1 MLDRAEHRVLSAL
14 SSLSGHPDFEVI
26 CDWLGKSLVNIRAST
41 DTTKDEVMVRWQ
53 QGASQVLAELLT
65 KKTEARETLYKLK

>member
-26 CDWLGKSLVNIRAST
+26 CDWLGKSLVNIRETT

-65 KKTEARETLYKLK
+65 KKNEARETLYKLK